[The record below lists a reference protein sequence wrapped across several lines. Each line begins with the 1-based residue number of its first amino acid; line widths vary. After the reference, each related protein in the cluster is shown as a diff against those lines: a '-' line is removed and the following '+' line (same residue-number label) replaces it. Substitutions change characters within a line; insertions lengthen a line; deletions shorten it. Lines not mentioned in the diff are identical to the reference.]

1 MKHVSKRLV
10 SMLLVL
16 CMVLSVLPL
25 SVFAAPGQTLKVA
38 FRYRI
43 VPAGG
48 GSWSGEAGRSEEYA
62 VQVDTDG
69 AFELAL
75 PAGFEEVFPNAEFRG
90 RLSTKLFDGWTGVG
104 STVAYDAGTKTARVT
119 GCTDVLDETK
129 TYLID
134 VVYNEQFYKVS
145 FGDDIRENL
154 TWNDIVKIPAVPA
167 SGDVNRWGLGWTANG
182 RQYLPGGEARV
193 SELFAGMPR
202 GTTELELEPAYL
214 DLTDRHIVLW
224 TDGLS
229 GEVYRVD
236 TVADGETVPTP
247 PDVGRLGYTFDGWDG
262 DLSAPVTEN
271 LVLRAQW
278 VADEIPVTYIE
289 EHSTAAGP
297 DRALVGGTLSFSA
310 DADEGYA
317 PTLAG
322 YSVML
327 GDEVLSVGYAA
338 LLSVSGQKAVYQMT
352 VPAGDALQIRI
363 LTDETPMSCEL
374 SFYADDDLVE
384 QKCVEKG
391 GFVLAPVIP
400 DKAGY
405 NALYWTD
412 GTENVEVGEKIENVT
427 ADARWYAVYEEA
439 TYTVSFYDADYELID
454 SSEVTFGLYFPVPE
468 YTGRV
473 PEGKT
478 FLCWQGDDGQ
488 MLLPEFNGLMSYTHD
503 LTFNPVF
510 SDNTEYSLVKF
521 VSDGA
526 LYDAELYERV
536 SGQTLR
542 LPAEP
547 TKPGYTFL
555 GWFGESDAPVTGDTP
570 VPLGGATY
578 HAQWEQNTYTV
589 TLVNAEHVTLGVLP
603 EDGKAQAGD
612 TVVIGAYAQAGYE
625 SFFLYART
633 ASGKPV
639 ALSQFGGEPYD
650 VPDANGYCFVMPAED
665 VTVTVVE
672 KSNLNTVQFLVDG
685 QVYAFEYVKS
695 GEAPTAPATPVKE
708 GYTFVGWRAASSG
721 RLYAPDEEFDAITV
735 NETYH
740 AEFEIN
746 TYNLTYYRGADA
758 DASEF
763 KCILM
768 LPDGSFVEFFNN
780 DTTDMPTYVLPDV
793 TFGDTVVLAEPMLP
807 GYVFKGWVD
816 GSGYLHPAGAQYT
829 MPAHDVLLTAV
840 WEVDQALS
848 CLVRFVSDG
857 QLYSA
862 YLAFDGQTA
871 EIPAIDPTASGKV
884 FLGWQYGDNLYSNN
898 GVKDFTVE
906 ANEAREMTLE
916 AVWASDSYSVTY
928 RSEGMDD
935 ETVSD
940 LRYGE
945 LHVLHDAPE
954 RAGYLFGG
962 WEELETGAVYNAR
975 QAVSITCDMLLRA
988 IWTEVPAG
996 KAAVKF
1002 VNNGDLYDIILVDK
1016 GSNGVAPE
1024 TAPTRPGYTFVE
1036 WRCDALNSFVR
1047 AGEPFGVAA
1056 DADDLIVYTAVYTRN
1071 SYKLH
1076 FNLDGGRPDY
1086 ADIIDVGYGETVALA
1101 DVAEKDGYVFIGWR
1115 EDATGIIYGAMASYV
1130 VKGDA
1135 DFTAVWEAASCVVRF
1150 LDAETGILYGY
1161 EPVSEG
1167 QQVAAPG
1174 APTVSGKTFLYWV
1187 NQDKEADK
1195 VMAGALT
1202 PNIFK
1207 DTVYLAAYEVST
1219 HNIAVAAENCAVT
1232 GVPTERVAVGTEIR
1246 FAVEANEGYRL
1257 GTVGLV
1263 YTDGLSTVVRELKPN
1278 ADGLYTFRMPDAD
1291 VTIVA
1296 KAEKS
1301 RFSIFAAPA
1310 EHSRI
1315 DAPNYANAG
1324 ESVPVVVSV
1333 DPGYV
1338 LHAVLGLTGNDR
1350 MIPLTL
1356 VMQEDGSCGYLFTM
1370 PAADVTLQTVTVKAA
1385 HTVTFLDADN
1395 TLLAIVPVGHDEL
1408 LDAALVPQVEKT
1420 GYEFSGWEYLPV
1432 NGKTFDPAND
1442 AVAESLIVRATYE
1455 GLPFTVEA
1463 GHVDNIKYLKA
1474 SSGANSNDLLEGDK
1488 LTAKAGA
1495 DVLVRFAAERDWAI
1509 TGIAI
1514 VGLDGSKTI
1523 VEPILR
1529 TKESKEGIN
1538 YYEFGFTMPTEHVK
1552 IDLYTVAKLYRV
1564 DVVENLPEAG
1574 DYTINGHHS
1583 NNLYVPQGNDVVI
1596 DIAPVP
1602 GYYVAEVTACFND
1615 GISLKSV
1622 PDGTLSEDGTRYTF
1636 PMVGYDV
1643 TVTITYAPHDYNIDI
1658 ETSNALTYRP
1668 DQAAD
1673 PDQIIESL
1681 DPSYTTKGWI
1691 EFVGERNVWKDATN
1705 ELNQQ
1710 YKYLANGAAVVGER
1724 VAFRVVEWTGYHL
1737 AELTVTCDD
1746 GEVTVPVTLK
1756 DGIYYFDM
1764 PADHVVITAI
1774 FAENSYTVYKDAA
1787 SEAHGMVELNGLR
1800 ENRIPADYKQEVTV
1814 TVTPDDGYQVT
1825 RIYYVLANGDVLD
1838 FDAAAYE
1845 NADVMTDAH
1854 DTAHAITFHMPAS
1867 DVTVYAEYAPIL
1879 YTISDDCAEA
1889 SVEYTT
1895 PHTVGE
1901 KVVFTTKAN
1910 YGYIITEVYVLDENR
1925 ERVNLHTDTVNA
1937 LYGGKYYFDMPASPV
1952 TIYVETMKDEFNV
1965 VYLANGKLV
1974 DYEDVDYLATA
1985 NVAARVSMVSD
1996 APVGYHFV
2004 GWTSADVQT
2013 PVTAAAPS
2021 VSNADFVIVKE
2032 RTYIVAAYAKDEIDV
2047 HFLATVNGTVTE
2059 KFTGA
2064 DNAAEY
2070 RLDTT
2075 VFGDVVQFTAVPDTG
2090 YEIDAVRVFT
2100 ATGDGH
2106 DLDVKYT
2113 VSDTAYTFLIPAT
2126 YKPDVHTVQAAD
2138 VIVAVTFR
2146 KACYTLTKAADCE
2159 TDGMISV
2166 NGSVATETSFEYR
2179 FMDPVTITATPKDGY
2194 YVASIAAQS
2203 ADGSEKFE
2211 ITGTKPAVDTIHG
2224 EALTLSFLMP
2234 ACDLTYTVDY
2244 EKCDFSITTVFDAE
2258 RGTVTTDPA
2267 NIAQLDD
2274 IVTVT
2279 VEPKIG
2285 YVCTSVTVT
2294 YEDGEK
2300 SLILTEVGENRYTF
2314 TMPANAVVVTVVFS
2328 YDTYTLTKAA
2338 DCETDGMISVNG
2350 SVATETSFEYRFM
2363 DPVTITA
2370 TPKDGYYVASI
2381 AAQSADGSEKFEI
2394 TGTKPAVDTIHG
2406 EALTLSF
2413 LMPACDL
2420 TYTVDYEKCDFS
2432 VTTVFDAER
2441 GTVTTAPANIA
2452 QLNDI
2457 VTVTVE
2463 PKPGYRLASLTATY
2477 AGGEKSLV
2485 LTEIAEN
2492 RYTFTMPAAA
2502 VTVTALFEEVNYTV
2516 TLTVDGEATTA
2527 LNGFDTVNIG
2537 VDYLDTVTVSVT
2549 PAAGW
2554 ELTAITV
2561 DGGKITVNEEIKQ
2574 SGGDYTFTMPEHDVA
2589 VEVKITKTGYGL
2601 KAYAINSF
2609 ESGHGKVTLSPERV
2623 AYVGDLVTITADPD
2637 DGYRVGRVIV
2647 LDVNGKTVPVNY
2659 VKNDYDYIET
2669 WSFTMPASNVA
2680 ITVKFEV
2687 QGSSYYDDVRTDA
2700 WYYNA
2705 VTFVTD
2711 RGYFNGVSE
2720 MLFAPYIDMNRAM
2733 FVTVLGRMANVDTSK
2748 YMGLAFSDLEAGMY
2762 YVPYVKWANENGIVL
2777 GRSDTIFDP
2786 EASITREEMAAIMY
2800 RYCAYIGMDMTPKN
2814 TMFMDRYTDRNEIS
2828 DWAVT
2833 YVEWAVGCGLMRG
2846 MTDHTIDP
2854 LEHASRAQ
2862 VAQVIMNFCDKVL
2875 YR

>member
-62 VQVDTDG
+62 VQVDADG

-90 RLSTKLFDGWTGVG
+90 RLLTKLFDGWTGVG
-104 STVAYDAGTKTARVT
+104 PTVAYDAGTKTARVT
-119 GCTDVLDETK
+119 GCTDVLDEAK

-182 RQYLPGGEARV
+182 RQYLAGGEARV

-236 TVADGETVPTP
+236 TVADGELVPTP
-247 PDVGRLGYTFDGWDG
+247 PYIEKYGYTFATWDG
-262 DLSAPVTEN
+262 INDLNDRITEN
-271 LVLRAQW
+271 RVIRARWNAKTIGVQ
-278 VADEIPVTYIE
+278 
-289 EHSTAAGP
+289 
-297 DRALVGGTLSFSA
+297 FSA
-310 DADEGYA
+310 FYCTIDGEKTTTVGATYRFTVTAEEGRVPVRAVYIA
-317 PTLAG
+317 TGENGQLIP
-322 YSVML
+322 
-327 GDEVLSVGYAA
+327 GYAA
-338 LLSVSGQKAVYQMT
+338 LTGVNGRKAHYELT
-352 VPAGDALQIRI
+352 VPAASLLRI
-363 LTDETPMSCEL
+363 IPSCETVVQNYEL

-384 QKCVEKG
+384 QKSVEKG

-412 GTENVEVGEKIENVT
+412 GTENVKVGEKIENVT

-454 SSEVTFGLYFPVPE
+454 SSEVTFGQYFPVPE

-510 SDNTEYSLVKF
+510 SDNTEYCLVKF
-521 VSDGA
+521 MVGGE
-526 LYDAELYERV
+526 LHDAKLYERV
-536 SGQTLR
+536 TGQTLT

-555 GWFGESDAPVTGDTP
+555 GWFGESDAPVTDDTP
-570 VPLGGATY
+570 VPLDGATY
-578 HAQWEQNTYTV
+578 HAEFTV
-589 TLVNAEHVTLGVLP
+589 
-603 EDGKAQAGD
+603 
-612 TVVIGAYAQAGYE
+612 
-625 SFFLYART
+625 
-633 ASGKPV
+633 
-639 ALSQFGGEPYD
+639 
-650 VPDANGYCFVMPAED
+650 
-665 VTVTVVE
+665 
-672 KSNLNTVQFLVDG
+672 
-685 QVYAFEYVKS
+685 
-695 GEAPTAPATPVKE
+695 
-708 GYTFVGWRAASSG
+708 
-721 RLYAPDEEFDAITV
+721 
-735 NETYH
+735 
-740 AEFEIN
+740 N
-746 TYNLTYYRGADA
+746 TYNLTYYRGAEA

-780 DTTDMPTYVLPDV
+780 DTTDMPTYVLPNV
-793 TFGDTVVLAEPMLP
+793 TFGDTVALAEPMLP

-840 WEVDQALS
+840 WEKDQALS

-871 EIPAIDPTASGKV
+871 EIPAIDPTAPGKV

-940 LRYGE
+940 LSYGE

-996 KAAVKF
+996 KTAVKF

-1130 VKGDA
+1130 VRGDA

-1301 RFSIFAAPA
+1301 RFSIFADPA

-1356 VMQEDGSCGYLFTM
+1356 VLQEDGSCGYLFTM

-1395 TLLAIVPVGHDEL
+1395 TLLAIVPVDHDEL

-1442 AVAESLIVRATYE
+1442 AVAKSLIVRATYE

-1474 SSGANSNDLLEGDK
+1474 SSGANSSDLLEGDK

-1529 TKESKEGIN
+1529 TKESKDGVN

-1636 PMVGYDV
+1636 PMVGFDV

-1737 AELTVTCDD
+1737 AEITVTCDD

-1774 FAENSYTVYKDAA
+1774 FAENTYTVFKDAA

-1937 LYGGKYYFDMPASPV
+1937 LYGGRYYFDMPASPV

-1985 NVAARVSMVSD
+1985 NVAARVPMVSD

-2047 HFLATVNGTVTE
+2047 HFLATANGTVTE

-2064 DNAAEY
+2064 DNTAEY

-2179 FMDPVTITATPKDGY
+2179 FLDPVTITATPKDGY
-2194 YVASIAAQS
+2194 YVASIVAQS

-2211 ITGTKPAVDTIHG
+2211 ITGTKPAVDTI
-2224 EALTLSFLMP
+2224 
-2234 ACDLTYTVDY
+2234 
-2244 EKCDFSITTVFDAE
+2244 
-2258 RGTVTTDPA
+2258 RGD
-2267 NIAQLDD
+2267 
-2274 IVTVT
+2274 
-2279 VEPKIG
+2279 
-2285 YVCTSVTVT
+2285 
-2294 YEDGEK
+2294 
-2300 SLILTEVGENRYTF
+2300 
-2314 TMPANAVVVTVVFS
+2314 
-2328 YDTYTLTKAA
+2328 
-2338 DCETDGMISVNG
+2338 
-2350 SVATETSFEYRFM
+2350 
-2363 DPVTITA
+2363 
-2370 TPKDGYYVASI
+2370 
-2381 AAQSADGSEKFEI
+2381 
-2394 TGTKPAVDTIHG
+2394 
-2406 EALTLSF
+2406 ALTLSF

-2432 VTTVFDAER
+2432 VTTVFDAEQ

-2452 QLNDI
+2452 QLDDI

-2477 AGGEKSLV
+2477 ADGEKSLV
-2485 LTEIAEN
+2485 LTEIAKN

-2502 VTVTALFEEVNYTV
+2502 VTVTVLFEEVNYTV

-2561 DGGKITVNEEIKQ
+2561 DGGKITVNEEIKR

-2589 VEVKITKTGYGL
+2589 VEVKLTKTGYGL

>member
-48 GSWSGEAGRSEEYA
+48 GSWSGEAGHSEEYA
-62 VQVDTDG
+62 VQVDADG

-90 RLSTKLFDGWTGVG
+90 RVTPKLFDGWTGVG
-104 STVAYDAGTKTARVT
+104 PTVAYDADTKTIRVT
-119 GCTDVLDETK
+119 DCTDVLDETK

-182 RQYLPGGEARV
+182 RQYLAGGEIRV

-236 TVADGETVPTP
+236 TVADGETVPIP

-278 VADEIPVTYIE
+278 AANEIPVTYIE
-289 EHSTAAGP
+289 EHCTATGP
-297 DRALVGGTLSFSA
+297 DHALVGGTLSFSA

-363 LTDETPMSCEL
+363 LADETPMSYEL

-384 QKCVEKG
+384 QKRVEKG

-412 GTENVEVGEKIENVT
+412 GTENVKVGEKIENVT
-427 ADARWYAVYEEA
+427 ADARWYAVHEEA

-454 SSEVTFGLYFPVPE
+454 SSEVTFGQYFPVPE

-503 LTFNPVF
+503 LTFNPIF
-510 SDNTEYSLVKF
+510 SDNTEYCLVKF
-521 VSDGA
+521 MVGGE
-526 LYDAELYERV
+526 LHDAKLYERV
-536 SGQTLR
+536 TGQTLT

-555 GWFGESDAPVTGDTP
+555 GWFGESDAPVTDDTP
-570 VPLGGATY
+570 VPLDGATY
-578 HAQWEQNTYTV
+578 HAEFTV
-589 TLVNAEHVTLGVLP
+589 
-603 EDGKAQAGD
+603 
-612 TVVIGAYAQAGYE
+612 
-625 SFFLYART
+625 
-633 ASGKPV
+633 
-639 ALSQFGGEPYD
+639 
-650 VPDANGYCFVMPAED
+650 
-665 VTVTVVE
+665 
-672 KSNLNTVQFLVDG
+672 
-685 QVYAFEYVKS
+685 
-695 GEAPTAPATPVKE
+695 
-708 GYTFVGWRAASSG
+708 
-721 RLYAPDEEFDAITV
+721 
-735 NETYH
+735 
-740 AEFEIN
+740 N
-746 TYNLTYYRGADA
+746 TYNLTYYRGAEA

-848 CLVRFVSDG
+848 CMVRFVSDG

-884 FLGWQYGDNLYSNN
+884 FLGWQHGDKLYSNN

-940 LRYGE
+940 LSYGE

-1101 DVAEKDGYVFIGWR
+1101 DAAEKDGYVFIGWR

-1130 VKGDA
+1130 VRGDA

-1187 NQDKEADK
+1187 NQDKETDK

-1246 FAVEANEGYRL
+1246 FAVEANEGCRL

-1291 VTIVA
+1291 VTIAA

-1301 RFSIFAAPA
+1301 RFSIFADPA

-1356 VMQEDGSCGYLFTM
+1356 VLQEDGSCGYLFTM

-1529 TKESKEGIN
+1529 TKESKDGIN

-1564 DVVENLPEAG
+1564 DVVESLPEAG

-1681 DPSYTTKGWI
+1681 DPNYTTKGWI

-1774 FAENSYTVYKDAA
+1774 FAENTYTVYKDAA
-1787 SEAHGMVELNGLR
+1787 SEAHGTVELNGLR

-1937 LYGGKYYFDMPASPV
+1937 LYGGRYYFDMPASPV

-1985 NVAARVSMVSD
+1985 NVAARVPMVSD

-2075 VFGDVVQFTAVPDTG
+2075 VFGDVVQFTAVSDTG

-2211 ITGTKPAVDTIHG
+2211 ITGTKPAVDTIRG
-2224 EALTLSFLMP
+2224 DALTLSF
-2234 ACDLTYTVDY
+2234 
-2244 EKCDFSITTVFDAE
+2244 
-2258 RGTVTTDPA
+2258 
-2267 NIAQLDD
+2267 Q
-2274 IVTVT
+2274 
-2279 VEPKIG
+2279 
-2285 YVCTSVTVT
+2285 
-2294 YEDGEK
+2294 
-2300 SLILTEVGENRYTF
+2300 
-2314 TMPANAVVVTVVFS
+2314 
-2328 YDTYTLTKAA
+2328 
-2338 DCETDGMISVNG
+2338 
-2350 SVATETSFEYRFM
+2350 
-2363 DPVTITA
+2363 
-2370 TPKDGYYVASI
+2370 
-2381 AAQSADGSEKFEI
+2381 
-2394 TGTKPAVDTIHG
+2394 
-2406 EALTLSF
+2406 
-2413 LMPACDL
+2413 MPACDL

-2452 QLNDI
+2452 QLDDI
-2457 VTVTVE
+2457 VTVTIE

-2477 AGGEKSLV
+2477 EDGEKSLV

-2589 VEVKITKTGYGL
+2589 VEVKLTKTGYGL

-2814 TMFMDRYTDRNEIS
+2814 TMFMERYTDRNEIS

>member
-62 VQVDTDG
+62 VQVDADG

-90 RLSTKLFDGWTGVG
+90 RLLTKLFDGWTGVG
-104 STVAYDAGTKTARVT
+104 PTVAYDADTKTARVT

-182 RQYLPGGEARV
+182 RQYLAGGEARV

-202 GTTELELEPAYL
+202 GTTELELEAAYL

-229 GEVYRVD
+229 GEIYRVD

-247 PDVGRLGYTFDGWDG
+247 PDIEKYGYTFATWDG
-262 DLSAPVTEN
+262 INDLNDRITEN
-271 LVLRAQW
+271 RVIRARWNAKTIGVQ
-278 VADEIPVTYIE
+278 
-289 EHSTAAGP
+289 
-297 DRALVGGTLSFSA
+297 FSA
-310 DADEGYA
+310 FYCTIDGEKTTTVGATYRFTVTAEEGRVPVRAVYIA
-317 PTLAG
+317 TGENGQLIP
-322 YSVML
+322 
-327 GDEVLSVGYAA
+327 GYAA
-338 LLSVSGQKAVYQMT
+338 LTGVNGRKAHYELT
-352 VPAGDALQIRI
+352 VPAASLLRI
-363 LTDETPMSCEL
+363 IPSCETVVQNYEL

-384 QKCVEKG
+384 QKRVEKG

-427 ADARWYAVYEEA
+427 ADARWYAIYEEA
-439 TYTVSFYDADYELID
+439 TYTVSFYDADYALID
-454 SSEVTFGLYFPVPE
+454 SSEVTFGQYFPVPE

-510 SDNTEYSLVKF
+510 SDNTEYCLVKF
-521 VSDGA
+521 MVGGE
-526 LYDAELYERV
+526 LHDAKLYERV
-536 SGQTLR
+536 TGQTLT

-547 TKPGYTFL
+547 TKPGYTFV
-555 GWFGESDAPVTGDTP
+555 GWFGESDVPVTDDTP
-570 VPLGGATY
+570 VPLDGATY
-578 HAQWEQNTYTV
+578 HAEFTV
-589 TLVNAEHVTLGVLP
+589 
-603 EDGKAQAGD
+603 
-612 TVVIGAYAQAGYE
+612 
-625 SFFLYART
+625 
-633 ASGKPV
+633 
-639 ALSQFGGEPYD
+639 
-650 VPDANGYCFVMPAED
+650 
-665 VTVTVVE
+665 
-672 KSNLNTVQFLVDG
+672 
-685 QVYAFEYVKS
+685 
-695 GEAPTAPATPVKE
+695 
-708 GYTFVGWRAASSG
+708 
-721 RLYAPDEEFDAITV
+721 
-735 NETYH
+735 
-740 AEFEIN
+740 N
-746 TYNLTYYRGADA
+746 TYNLTYYRGAEA

-848 CLVRFVSDG
+848 CMVRFVNDG

-871 EIPAIDPTASGKV
+871 AIPAIDPTASGKV

-940 LRYGE
+940 LSYGE

-975 QAVSITCDMLLRA
+975 QAISITCDMLLRA

-996 KAAVKF
+996 KTAVKF

-1016 GSNGVAPE
+1016 GSNGIAPE

-1071 SYKLH
+1071 GYKLH

-1115 EDATGIIYGAMASYV
+1115 EDATGIVYGAMASYV
-1130 VKGDA
+1130 VRGDA
-1135 DFTAVWEAASCVVRF
+1135 DFTAVWEAGTCVVRF
-1150 LDAETGILYGY
+1150 LDPSSGILYGY

-1232 GVPTERVAVGTEIR
+1232 GVPSERVAVGTEIR

-1338 LHAVLGLTGNDR
+1338 LHAVLGLTGNDQ

-1356 VMQEDGSCGYLFTM
+1356 VLQEDGSCGYLFTM

-1395 TLLAIVPVGHDEL
+1395 TLLAIVPVDHDEL

-1432 NGKTFDPAND
+1432 NGKTFDPASD

-1523 VEPILR
+1523 IEPILR
-1529 TKESKEGIN
+1529 TKETTDGIN
-1538 YYEFGFTMPTEHVK
+1538 YYEFGFTMPTEPVK
-1552 IDLYTVAKLYRV
+1552 IDIYTVAKLYRV

-1596 DIAPVP
+1596 DIMPVP
-1602 GYYVAEVTACFND
+1602 GYYVAEVTARFND
-1615 GISLKSV
+1615 GISIQSI
-1622 PDGTLSEDGTRYTF
+1622 PDAALSEDGTRYTF

-1673 PDQIIESL
+1673 PDLIIESL

-1737 AELTVTCDD
+1737 TELTVTCDD

-1764 PADHVVITAI
+1764 PANHVVITAI
-1774 FAENSYTVYKDAA
+1774 FAENTYTVFKDAA
-1787 SEAHGMVELNGLR
+1787 SEMHGMVELNGLH
-1800 ENRIPADYKQEVTV
+1800 ENRISADYKQEVTV

-1825 RIYYVLANGDVLD
+1825 KIYYVLANGEVLD

-1937 LYGGKYYFDMPASPV
+1937 LYGGRYYFDMPASPV

-1985 NVAARVSMVSD
+1985 NVAARVPMVSD

-2021 VSNADFVIVKE
+2021 VSNADFVIVKD

-2047 HFLATVNGTVTE
+2047 HFLATANGTVTE

-2064 DNAAEY
+2064 DNTAEY

-2146 KACYTLTKAADCE
+2146 KACYTLTRAADCE
-2159 TDGMISV
+2159 ADGMISV

-2194 YVASIAAQS
+2194 YVASIVAQS

-2211 ITGTKPAVDTIHG
+2211 VTGAKPAVDTIRG
-2224 EALTLSFLMP
+2224 DALTLSFLMP

-2244 EKCDFSITTVFDAE
+2244 EKCDFSITTVYDAKQ
-2258 RGTVTTDPA
+2258 GTVTTSPA
-2267 NIAQLDD
+2267 NIAQLD
-2274 IVTVT
+2274 
-2279 VEPKIG
+2279 
-2285 YVCTSVTVT
+2285 
-2294 YEDGEK
+2294 
-2300 SLILTEVGENRYTF
+2300 
-2314 TMPANAVVVTVVFS
+2314 
-2328 YDTYTLTKAA
+2328 
-2338 DCETDGMISVNG
+2338 
-2350 SVATETSFEYRFM
+2350 
-2363 DPVTITA
+2363 
-2370 TPKDGYYVASI
+2370 
-2381 AAQSADGSEKFEI
+2381 
-2394 TGTKPAVDTIHG
+2394 
-2406 EALTLSF
+2406 
-2413 LMPACDL
+2413 
-2420 TYTVDYEKCDFS
+2420 
-2432 VTTVFDAER
+2432 
-2441 GTVTTAPANIA
+2441 
-2452 QLNDI
+2452 DI

-2549 PAAGW
+2549 PAVGW

-2589 VEVKITKTGYGL
+2589 VEVKLTKTGYGL

-2609 ESGHGKVTLSPERV
+2609 EDGHGKVTLSPERV

-2814 TMFMDRYTDRNEIS
+2814 TMFMERYTDRNEIS

>member
-43 VPAGG
+43 VPADG

-62 VQVDTDG
+62 VQVDADG

-90 RLSTKLFDGWTGVG
+90 RLLPKLFDGWTGVG
-104 STVAYDAGTKTARVT
+104 PTVAYDADTKTARVT

-154 TWNDIVKIPAVPA
+154 TWNDIVTIPAVPA
-167 SGDVNRWGLGWTANG
+167 SDDVNRWALGWTANG
-182 RQYLPGGEARV
+182 RQYLPEGEIRV

-202 GTTELELEPAYL
+202 GTTELELQPVYL
-214 DLTDRHIVLW
+214 DLTEQHILIW
-224 TDGLS
+224 TDSLS

-236 TVADGETVPTP
+236 TVADGELVPTP
-247 PDVGRLGYTFDGWDG
+247 PSIEKYGYTFASWDG
-262 DLSAPVTEN
+262 INDLNDRITEN
-271 LVLRAQW
+271 RVIRARWNAKTIGVQ
-278 VADEIPVTYIE
+278 
-289 EHSTAAGP
+289 
-297 DRALVGGTLSFSA
+297 FSA
-310 DADEGYA
+310 FYCTIDGEKTTTVGATYRFTVTAEEGRVPVRAVYIA
-317 PTLAG
+317 TGENGQLIP
-322 YSVML
+322 
-327 GDEVLSVGYAA
+327 GYAA
-338 LLSVSGQKAVYQMT
+338 LTGVNGRKAHYELT
-352 VPAGDALQIRI
+352 VPAASLLRI
-363 LTDETPMSCEL
+363 IPSCETVVQNYEL

-384 QKCVEKG
+384 QKRVEKG

-454 SSEVTFGLYFPVPE
+454 SSEVTFGQYFPVPE

-510 SDNTEYSLVKF
+510 SDNTEYCLVKF
-521 VSDGA
+521 MVGA
-526 LYDAELYERV
+526 ELHDAKLYERV
-536 SGQTLR
+536 TGQTLT

-547 TKPGYTFL
+547 TKPGYTFV
-555 GWFGESDAPVTGDTP
+555 GWFGEGDEPVTGDTP
-570 VPLGGATY
+570 VPLDGATY
-578 HAQWEQNTYTV
+578 HAEFTV
-589 TLVNAEHVTLGVLP
+589 
-603 EDGKAQAGD
+603 
-612 TVVIGAYAQAGYE
+612 
-625 SFFLYART
+625 
-633 ASGKPV
+633 
-639 ALSQFGGEPYD
+639 
-650 VPDANGYCFVMPAED
+650 
-665 VTVTVVE
+665 
-672 KSNLNTVQFLVDG
+672 
-685 QVYAFEYVKS
+685 
-695 GEAPTAPATPVKE
+695 
-708 GYTFVGWRAASSG
+708 
-721 RLYAPDEEFDAITV
+721 
-735 NETYH
+735 
-740 AEFEIN
+740 N
-746 TYNLTYYRGADA
+746 TYNLTYYRGAEA

-840 WEVDQALS
+840 WEKDQALS

-884 FLGWQYGDNLYSNN
+884 FLGWQHGDKLYSNN

-906 ANEAREMTLE
+906 ANEAREMTLK

-1024 TAPTRPGYTFVE
+1024 TEPARPGYTFVE

-1101 DVAEKDGYVFIGWR
+1101 DAAEKDGYVFIGWR

-1130 VKGDA
+1130 VRGDA

-1257 GTVGLV
+1257 GAVGLV

-1301 RFSIFAAPA
+1301 RFSIFADPA

-1338 LHAVLGLTGNDR
+1338 LHAVLGLTGNDQ
-1350 MIPLTL
+1350 MIALTL
-1356 VMQEDGSCGYLFTM
+1356 VLQEDGSCGYLFTM

-1395 TLLAIVPVGHDEL
+1395 TLLAIVPVDHDEL

-1529 TKESKEGIN
+1529 TKESKDGIN

-1774 FAENSYTVYKDAA
+1774 FAENTYTVFKDAA
-1787 SEAHGMVELNGLR
+1787 SEAHGTVELNGLR

-1937 LYGGKYYFDMPASPV
+1937 LYGGRYYFDMPASPV

-1985 NVAARVSMVSD
+1985 NVAARVPMVSD

-2021 VSNADFVIVKE
+2021 VSNADFVIVKD

-2047 HFLATVNGTVTE
+2047 HFLATANGTVTE

-2113 VSDTAYTFLIPAT
+2113 VSDTTYTFLIPAT

-2179 FMDPVTITATPKDGY
+2179 FLDPVTITATPKDGY

-2211 ITGTKPAVDTIHG
+2211 ITGTKPAVDTI
-2224 EALTLSFLMP
+2224 
-2234 ACDLTYTVDY
+2234 
-2244 EKCDFSITTVFDAE
+2244 
-2258 RGTVTTDPA
+2258 RGD
-2267 NIAQLDD
+2267 
-2274 IVTVT
+2274 
-2279 VEPKIG
+2279 
-2285 YVCTSVTVT
+2285 
-2294 YEDGEK
+2294 
-2300 SLILTEVGENRYTF
+2300 
-2314 TMPANAVVVTVVFS
+2314 
-2328 YDTYTLTKAA
+2328 
-2338 DCETDGMISVNG
+2338 
-2350 SVATETSFEYRFM
+2350 
-2363 DPVTITA
+2363 
-2370 TPKDGYYVASI
+2370 
-2381 AAQSADGSEKFEI
+2381 
-2394 TGTKPAVDTIHG
+2394 
-2406 EALTLSF
+2406 ALTLSF

-2432 VTTVFDAER
+2432 VTTVFDAEH
-2441 GTVTTAPANIA
+2441 GTVTTDPANIA
-2452 QLNDI
+2452 QLDDI

-2477 AGGEKSLV
+2477 ADGEKSLV
-2485 LTEIAEN
+2485 LTEIVEN

-2502 VTVTALFEEVNYTV
+2502 VIVTALFEEVNYTV

-2561 DGGKITVNEEIKQ
+2561 DGGKITVNEEIKR

-2589 VEVKITKTGYGL
+2589 VEVKLTKTGYGL

-2814 TMFMDRYTDRNEIS
+2814 TVFMERYTDRNEIS

>member
-62 VQVDTDG
+62 VQVDADG

-90 RLSTKLFDGWTGVG
+90 RLSNKLFDGWTGVG
-104 STVAYDAGTKTARVT
+104 PTVAYDADTKTARVT

-278 VADEIPVTYIE
+278 AANEIPVTYIE
-289 EHSTAAGP
+289 EQCTATGP
-297 DRALVGGTLSFSA
+297 DHALVGGTLSFSA

-384 QKCVEKG
+384 QKRVEKG

-454 SSEVTFGLYFPVPE
+454 SSEVTFGQYFPVPE

-510 SDNTEYSLVKF
+510 SDNTEYCLVKF
-521 VSDGA
+521 MVGGE
-526 LYDAELYERV
+526 LHDATLYERV
-536 SGQTLR
+536 SGQTLT

-547 TKPGYTFL
+547 TKPGYTFV
-555 GWFGESDAPVTGDTP
+555 GWFGESDAPVTDDTP
-570 VPLGGATY
+570 VPLDGATY
-578 HAQWEQNTYTV
+578 HAEFTV
-589 TLVNAEHVTLGVLP
+589 
-603 EDGKAQAGD
+603 
-612 TVVIGAYAQAGYE
+612 
-625 SFFLYART
+625 
-633 ASGKPV
+633 
-639 ALSQFGGEPYD
+639 
-650 VPDANGYCFVMPAED
+650 
-665 VTVTVVE
+665 
-672 KSNLNTVQFLVDG
+672 
-685 QVYAFEYVKS
+685 
-695 GEAPTAPATPVKE
+695 
-708 GYTFVGWRAASSG
+708 
-721 RLYAPDEEFDAITV
+721 
-735 NETYH
+735 
-740 AEFEIN
+740 N
-746 TYNLTYYRGADA
+746 TYNLTYYRGAEA
-758 DASEF
+758 DASEL

-780 DTTDMPTYVLPDV
+780 DTTDMPTYVLPGIS
-793 TFGDTVVLAEPMLP
+793 FGDTVVLAEPMLP

-848 CLVRFVSDG
+848 CMVRFVSDG

-871 EIPAIDPTASGKV
+871 AIPAIDPTASGKV
-884 FLGWQYGDNLYSNN
+884 FLGWQYGDKLYSNN

-1024 TAPTRPGYTFVE
+1024 TEPTRPGYTFVE

-1130 VKGDA
+1130 VRGDA

-1167 QQVAAPG
+1167 QQVAAPS

-1219 HNIAVAAENCAVT
+1219 HNIAVAAENCAVM

-1301 RFSIFAAPA
+1301 RFSIFADPA

-1385 HTVTFLDADN
+1385 HAVTFLDADN
-1395 TLLAIVPVGHDEL
+1395 TLLAIVPVDHDEL

-1442 AVAESLIVRATYE
+1442 TVAESLIVRATYE

-1474 SSGANSNDLLEGDK
+1474 SSGSNSNDLLEGDK

-1529 TKESKEGIN
+1529 TKESKDGIN

-1574 DYTINGHHS
+1574 DYTVNGHHS

-1622 PDGTLSEDGTRYTF
+1622 PDGILSEDGTRYTF

-1643 TVTITYAPHDYNIDI
+1643 TVTITYAPYDYNIDI

-1787 SEAHGMVELNGLR
+1787 SEAHGTVELNGLR

-1814 TVTPDDGYQVT
+1814 TVTPHDGYQVT

-1937 LYGGKYYFDMPASPV
+1937 LYGGRYYFDMPASPI
-1952 TIYVETMKDEFNV
+1952 TIYVETVKDEFNV

-1985 NVAARVSMVSD
+1985 NVAARVPMVSD
-1996 APVGYHFV
+1996 APVGCHFV

-2047 HFLATVNGTVTE
+2047 HFLATANGTVTE

-2113 VSDTAYTFLIPAT
+2113 VSGTAYTFLIPAT

-2146 KACYTLTKAADCE
+2146 KTCYTLTKAADCE

-2179 FMDPVTITATPKDGY
+2179 FLDPVTITATPKDGY

-2203 ADGSEKFE
+2203 ANGSEKFE
-2211 ITGTKPAVDTIHG
+2211 ITGAKPAVDTI
-2224 EALTLSFLMP
+2224 
-2234 ACDLTYTVDY
+2234 
-2244 EKCDFSITTVFDAE
+2244 
-2258 RGTVTTDPA
+2258 RGD
-2267 NIAQLDD
+2267 
-2274 IVTVT
+2274 
-2279 VEPKIG
+2279 
-2285 YVCTSVTVT
+2285 
-2294 YEDGEK
+2294 
-2300 SLILTEVGENRYTF
+2300 
-2314 TMPANAVVVTVVFS
+2314 
-2328 YDTYTLTKAA
+2328 
-2338 DCETDGMISVNG
+2338 
-2350 SVATETSFEYRFM
+2350 
-2363 DPVTITA
+2363 
-2370 TPKDGYYVASI
+2370 
-2381 AAQSADGSEKFEI
+2381 
-2394 TGTKPAVDTIHG
+2394 
-2406 EALTLSF
+2406 ALTLSF

-2452 QLNDI
+2452 QLDDI

-2477 AGGEKSLV
+2477 ADGEKSLV
-2485 LTEIAEN
+2485 LTEIAKN

-2549 PAAGW
+2549 PAVGW

-2561 DGGKITVNEEIKQ
+2561 DGGKITVNEEIKR

-2589 VEVKITKTGYGL
+2589 VEVKLTKTGYGL

>member
-48 GSWSGEAGRSEEYA
+48 GSWSGEADRSEEYA
-62 VQVDTDG
+62 VHVDADG

-90 RLSTKLFDGWTGVG
+90 RLSNKLFDGWTGVG
-104 STVAYDAGTKTARVT
+104 PTVAYDADTKTARVT

-193 SELFAGMPR
+193 SELFAGIPR

-278 VADEIPVTYIE
+278 AAKEIPVTYIE
-289 EHSTAAGP
+289 EHCTAAGP
-297 DRALVGGTLSFSA
+297 DYALVGGTLSFSA

-363 LTDETPMSCEL
+363 LADETPMSYEL

-384 QKCVEKG
+384 QKRVEKG

-412 GTENVEVGEKIENVT
+412 GTENVEAGEKIENVT

-454 SSEVTFGLYFPVPE
+454 SSKVTFGQYFPVPE

-510 SDNTEYSLVKF
+510 SDNTEYCLVKF
-521 VSDGA
+521 MVGGE
-526 LYDAELYERV
+526 LHDAKLYERV
-536 SGQTLR
+536 SGQTLT

-555 GWFGESDAPVTGDTP
+555 GWFGESDAPVADDTP
-570 VPLGGATY
+570 VPLDGATY
-578 HAQWEQNTYTV
+578 HAEFTV
-589 TLVNAEHVTLGVLP
+589 
-603 EDGKAQAGD
+603 
-612 TVVIGAYAQAGYE
+612 
-625 SFFLYART
+625 
-633 ASGKPV
+633 
-639 ALSQFGGEPYD
+639 
-650 VPDANGYCFVMPAED
+650 
-665 VTVTVVE
+665 
-672 KSNLNTVQFLVDG
+672 
-685 QVYAFEYVKS
+685 
-695 GEAPTAPATPVKE
+695 
-708 GYTFVGWRAASSG
+708 
-721 RLYAPDEEFDAITV
+721 
-735 NETYH
+735 
-740 AEFEIN
+740 N
-746 TYNLTYYRGADA
+746 TYNLTYYRGAEA
-758 DASEF
+758 DASEL

-898 GVKDFTVE
+898 GVKDFTVK

-940 LRYGE
+940 LSYGE

-975 QAVSITCDMLLRA
+975 QAVSITRDMLLRA

-996 KAAVKF
+996 KTAVKF

-1115 EDATGIIYGAMASYV
+1115 EDATGIIYGAMANYV

-1246 FAVEANEGYRL
+1246 FAVEANEGYCL

-1301 RFSIFAAPA
+1301 RFSIFADPA

-1338 LHAVLGLTGNDR
+1338 LHAVLGLTGNDQ

-1356 VMQEDGSCGYLFTM
+1356 VLQEDGSCGYLFTM

-1420 GYEFSGWEYLPV
+1420 GYEFSGWEILPV

-1529 TKESKEGIN
+1529 TKESKDGIN

-1746 GEVTVPVTLK
+1746 GEVTVPITLK

-1787 SEAHGMVELNGLR
+1787 SEAHGTVELNGLR

-1937 LYGGKYYFDMPASPV
+1937 LYGGRYYFDMPASPV

-1985 NVAARVSMVSD
+1985 NVAARVPMVSD
-1996 APVGYHFV
+1996 APVGCHFV

-2179 FMDPVTITATPKDGY
+2179 FLDPVTITATPKDGY
-2194 YVASIAAQS
+2194 YVASIVAQS

-2211 ITGTKPAVDTIHG
+2211 ITGTKPAVDTI
-2224 EALTLSFLMP
+2224 
-2234 ACDLTYTVDY
+2234 
-2244 EKCDFSITTVFDAE
+2244 
-2258 RGTVTTDPA
+2258 RGD
-2267 NIAQLDD
+2267 
-2274 IVTVT
+2274 
-2279 VEPKIG
+2279 
-2285 YVCTSVTVT
+2285 
-2294 YEDGEK
+2294 
-2300 SLILTEVGENRYTF
+2300 
-2314 TMPANAVVVTVVFS
+2314 
-2328 YDTYTLTKAA
+2328 
-2338 DCETDGMISVNG
+2338 
-2350 SVATETSFEYRFM
+2350 
-2363 DPVTITA
+2363 
-2370 TPKDGYYVASI
+2370 
-2381 AAQSADGSEKFEI
+2381 
-2394 TGTKPAVDTIHG
+2394 
-2406 EALTLSF
+2406 ALTLSF

-2432 VTTVFDAER
+2432 VTTVFDAEQ

-2452 QLNDI
+2452 QLDDI

-2492 RYTFTMPAAA
+2492 RCTFTMPAAA

-2549 PAAGW
+2549 PAVGW

-2561 DGGKITVNEEIKQ
+2561 DGGKITVNEEIKR

-2589 VEVKITKTGYGL
+2589 VEVKLTKTGYGL

-2814 TMFMDRYTDRNEIS
+2814 TMFMERYTDRNEIS

>member
-48 GSWSGEAGRSEEYA
+48 GSWSGEVGRSEEYA
-62 VQVDTDG
+62 VQVDADG

-90 RLSTKLFDGWTGVG
+90 RVTPKLFDGWTGVG
-104 STVAYDAGTKTARVT
+104 PTVAYDADTKTVRVT
-119 GCTDVLDETK
+119 DCTDVLDETK

-154 TWNDIVKIPAVPA
+154 TWNDIVTIPAVPA

-182 RQYLPGGEARV
+182 RQYLAGGEIRV

-278 VADEIPVTYIE
+278 AANEIPVTYIE
-289 EHSTAAGP
+289 EHCTAAGP
-297 DRALVGGTLSFSA
+297 DHALVGGTLSFSA

-363 LTDETPMSCEL
+363 LADETPMSYEL

-384 QKCVEKG
+384 QKRVEKG

-454 SSEVTFGLYFPVPE
+454 SSEVTFGQYFPVPE

-510 SDNTEYSLVKF
+510 SDNTEYCLVKF
-521 VSDGA
+521 MVGA
-526 LYDAELYERV
+526 ELHDAKLYERV
-536 SGQTLR
+536 TGQTLT

-555 GWFGESDAPVTGDTP
+555 GWFGEGDEPVTGDTP
-570 VPLGGATY
+570 VPLDGATY
-578 HAQWEQNTYTV
+578 HAEFTV
-589 TLVNAEHVTLGVLP
+589 
-603 EDGKAQAGD
+603 
-612 TVVIGAYAQAGYE
+612 
-625 SFFLYART
+625 
-633 ASGKPV
+633 
-639 ALSQFGGEPYD
+639 
-650 VPDANGYCFVMPAED
+650 
-665 VTVTVVE
+665 
-672 KSNLNTVQFLVDG
+672 
-685 QVYAFEYVKS
+685 
-695 GEAPTAPATPVKE
+695 
-708 GYTFVGWRAASSG
+708 
-721 RLYAPDEEFDAITV
+721 
-735 NETYH
+735 
-740 AEFEIN
+740 N
-746 TYNLTYYRGADA
+746 TYNLTYYRGAEA
-758 DASEF
+758 DASEL

-780 DTTDMPTYVLPDV
+780 DTTDMPTYVLPNV

-848 CLVRFVSDG
+848 CMVRFVSDG

-871 EIPAIDPTASGKV
+871 EIPAIDPIASGKV
-884 FLGWQYGDNLYSNN
+884 FLGWQYGDKLYSNN

-906 ANEAREMTLE
+906 ANESREMTLE

-940 LRYGE
+940 LSYGE

-1071 SYKLH
+1071 GYKLH

-1115 EDATGIIYGAMASYV
+1115 EDATGIVYGAMASYV
-1130 VKGDA
+1130 VRGDA

-1187 NQDKEADK
+1187 NQDKESDK

-1338 LHAVLGLTGNDR
+1338 LHAVLGLTGNDQ

-1356 VMQEDGSCGYLFTM
+1356 VLQEDGSCGYLFTM

-1395 TLLAIVPVGHDEL
+1395 TLLAIVPVDHDEL

-1529 TKESKEGIN
+1529 TKESKDGIN

-1774 FAENSYTVYKDAA
+1774 FAENTYTVFKDAA
-1787 SEAHGMVELNGLR
+1787 SEAHGTVELNGLR

-1825 RIYYVLANGDVLD
+1825 KIYYVLANGDVLD

-1854 DTAHAITFHMPAS
+1854 DTVHAITFHMPAS

-1901 KVVFTTKAN
+1901 KVVFTTKAH

-1937 LYGGKYYFDMPASPV
+1937 LYGGRYYFDMPASPV
-1952 TIYVETMKDEFNV
+1952 TIYVETVKDEFNV

-1985 NVAARVSMVSD
+1985 NVAARVPMVSD

-2047 HFLATVNGTVTE
+2047 HFLATANGTVTE

-2064 DNAAEY
+2064 DNTAEY

-2179 FMDPVTITATPKDGY
+2179 FLDPVTITATPKDGY
-2194 YVASIAAQS
+2194 YVASIVAQS

-2211 ITGTKPAVDTIHG
+2211 ITGTKPAVDTIRG
-2224 EALTLSFLMP
+2224 DALTLSFLMP

-2244 EKCDFSITTVFDAE
+2244 EKCDFSITTV
-2258 RGTVTTDPA
+2258 
-2267 NIAQLDD
+2267 
-2274 IVTVT
+2274 
-2279 VEPKIG
+2279 
-2285 YVCTSVTVT
+2285 Y
-2294 YEDGEK
+2294 
-2300 SLILTEVGENRYTF
+2300 
-2314 TMPANAVVVTVVFS
+2314 
-2328 YDTYTLTKAA
+2328 
-2338 DCETDGMISVNG
+2338 
-2350 SVATETSFEYRFM
+2350 
-2363 DPVTITA
+2363 
-2370 TPKDGYYVASI
+2370 
-2381 AAQSADGSEKFEI
+2381 
-2394 TGTKPAVDTIHG
+2394 
-2406 EALTLSF
+2406 
-2413 LMPACDL
+2413 
-2420 TYTVDYEKCDFS
+2420 
-2432 VTTVFDAER
+2432 DAER

-2452 QLNDI
+2452 QLDDI

-2477 AGGEKSLV
+2477 EDGEKSLV

-2549 PAAGW
+2549 PAVGW

-2561 DGGKITVNEEIKQ
+2561 DGGKITVNEEIKR

-2589 VEVKITKTGYGL
+2589 VEVKLTKTGYGL

-2720 MLFAPYIDMNRAM
+2720 TLFAPYIDMNRAM

-2814 TMFMDRYTDRNEIS
+2814 TVFMERYTDRNEIS

>member
-62 VQVDTDG
+62 VQVDADG

-90 RLSTKLFDGWTGVG
+90 RLLTKLFDGWTGVG
-104 STVAYDAGTKTARVT
+104 PTVAYDADTKTARVT

-154 TWNDIVKIPAVPA
+154 TWNDIVTIPAVPA

-193 SELFAGMPR
+193 SELFAGIPR

-262 DLSAPVTEN
+262 DLAAPVTEN

-278 VADEIPVTYIE
+278 AANEIPVTYIK
-289 EHSTAAGP
+289 EHCTAAGP
-297 DRALVGGTLSFSA
+297 DHALVGGTLSFSA
-310 DADEGYA
+310 DADVGYA

-352 VPAGDALQIRI
+352 VPAGDALQIRV

-384 QKCVEKG
+384 QKRVEKG

-412 GTENVEVGEKIENVT
+412 GTDNVEVGEKIENVT
-427 ADARWYAVYEEA
+427 ADARWYAVYDEA

-454 SSEVTFGLYFPVPE
+454 SSEVTFGQYFPVPE

-510 SDNTEYSLVKF
+510 SDNTEYCLVKF
-521 VSDGA
+521 MVGGE
-526 LYDAELYERV
+526 LHDAKLYERV
-536 SGQTLR
+536 TGQTLT

-555 GWFGESDAPVTGDTP
+555 GWFGEGDEPVTGDTP
-570 VPLGGATY
+570 VPLDGATY
-578 HAQWEQNTYTV
+578 HAEFTV
-589 TLVNAEHVTLGVLP
+589 
-603 EDGKAQAGD
+603 
-612 TVVIGAYAQAGYE
+612 
-625 SFFLYART
+625 
-633 ASGKPV
+633 
-639 ALSQFGGEPYD
+639 
-650 VPDANGYCFVMPAED
+650 
-665 VTVTVVE
+665 
-672 KSNLNTVQFLVDG
+672 
-685 QVYAFEYVKS
+685 
-695 GEAPTAPATPVKE
+695 
-708 GYTFVGWRAASSG
+708 
-721 RLYAPDEEFDAITV
+721 
-735 NETYH
+735 
-740 AEFEIN
+740 N
-746 TYNLTYYRGADA
+746 TYNLTYYRGAEA

-793 TFGDTVVLAEPMLP
+793 TFGDTVVLAEPMLS

-848 CLVRFVSDG
+848 CMVRFVSDG

-871 EIPAIDPTASGKV
+871 AIPETDPSAPGRT
-884 FLGWQYGDNLYSNN
+884 FLGWQHGDNLYSNN

-906 ANEAREMTLE
+906 ANESREMTLE

-940 LRYGE
+940 LHYGE

-996 KAAVKF
+996 KTAVKF

-1115 EDATGIIYGAMASYV
+1115 EDATGIVYGAMASYV
-1130 VKGDA
+1130 VRGDA

-1301 RFSIFAAPA
+1301 RFSIFADPA

-1338 LHAVLGLTGNDR
+1338 LHAVLGLTGNDQ

-1356 VMQEDGSCGYLFTM
+1356 VLQEDGSCGYLFTM

-1395 TLLAIVPVGHDEL
+1395 TLLAIVPVDHDEL
-1408 LDAALVPQVEKT
+1408 LDAALVPQVKKT

-1474 SSGANSNDLLEGDK
+1474 SSGSNSSDLLEGDK

-1529 TKESKEGIN
+1529 TKESKDGIN

-1602 GYYVAEVTACFND
+1602 GYYVAEVTARFND
-1615 GISLKSV
+1615 GISIQSI
-1622 PDGTLSEDGTRYTF
+1622 PDAALSEDGTRYTF

-1774 FAENSYTVYKDAA
+1774 FAENTYTVFKDAA
-1787 SEAHGMVELNGLR
+1787 SEAHGTVELNGLR

-1937 LYGGKYYFDMPASPV
+1937 LYGGRYYFDMPASPV

-1985 NVAARVSMVSD
+1985 NVAARVPMVSD

-2047 HFLATVNGTVTE
+2047 HFLATANGTVTE

-2064 DNAAEY
+2064 DNTAEY

-2075 VFGDVVQFTAVPDTG
+2075 VFGNVVQFTAVPDTG

-2179 FMDPVTITATPKDGY
+2179 FLDPVTITATPKDGY
-2194 YVASIAAQS
+2194 YVASIVAQS

-2211 ITGTKPAVDTIHG
+2211 ITGNKPAVDTIRG
-2224 EALTLSFLMP
+2224 DALTLSFLMP

-2244 EKCDFSITTVFDAE
+2244 EKCDFSITTVYDAE
-2258 RGTVTTDPA
+2258 
-2267 NIAQLDD
+2267 
-2274 IVTVT
+2274 
-2279 VEPKIG
+2279 
-2285 YVCTSVTVT
+2285 
-2294 YEDGEK
+2294 
-2300 SLILTEVGENRYTF
+2300 
-2314 TMPANAVVVTVVFS
+2314 
-2328 YDTYTLTKAA
+2328 
-2338 DCETDGMISVNG
+2338 
-2350 SVATETSFEYRFM
+2350 
-2363 DPVTITA
+2363 
-2370 TPKDGYYVASI
+2370 
-2381 AAQSADGSEKFEI
+2381 
-2394 TGTKPAVDTIHG
+2394 H
-2406 EALTLSF
+2406 
-2413 LMPACDL
+2413 
-2420 TYTVDYEKCDFS
+2420 
-2432 VTTVFDAER
+2432 

-2452 QLNDI
+2452 QLDDI

-2463 PKPGYRLASLTATY
+2463 PKPGYRLASLTVTY
-2477 AGGEKSLV
+2477 EDGEKSLV
-2485 LTEIAEN
+2485 LTEIAKN

-2549 PAAGW
+2549 PAVGW

-2589 VEVKITKTGYGL
+2589 VEVKLTKTGYGL

-2814 TMFMDRYTDRNEIS
+2814 TVFMERYTDRNEIS

>member
-16 CMVLSVLPL
+16 CMVLSVLPF

-62 VQVDTDG
+62 VQVDADG

-90 RLSTKLFDGWTGVG
+90 RLSNKLFDGWTGVG
-104 STVAYDAGTKTARVT
+104 PTVAYDADTKTARVT

-134 VVYNEQFYKVS
+134 VVYNEQFYKVR

-154 TWNDIVKIPAVPA
+154 TWNDIVTIPAVPA

-247 PDVGRLGYTFDGWDG
+247 PYIEKYGYTFATWDG
-262 DLSAPVTEN
+262 INDLNDRITEN
-271 LVLRAQW
+271 RVIRARWNAKTIGVQ
-278 VADEIPVTYIE
+278 
-289 EHSTAAGP
+289 
-297 DRALVGGTLSFSA
+297 FSA
-310 DADEGYA
+310 FYCTIDGEKTTTVGATYRFTVTAEEGRVPVRAVYIA
-317 PTLAG
+317 TGENGQLIP
-322 YSVML
+322 
-327 GDEVLSVGYAA
+327 GYAA
-338 LLSVSGQKAVYQMT
+338 LTGVNGRKAHYELT
-352 VPAGDALQIRI
+352 VPAASLLRI
-363 LTDETPMSCEL
+363 IPSCETVVQNYEL
-374 SFYADDDLVE
+374 SFYTDDDLVE
-384 QKCVEKG
+384 QKSVEKG

-412 GTENVEVGEKIENVT
+412 GTENIEVGEKIENVT

-454 SSEVTFGLYFPVPE
+454 SSEVTFGQYFPVPE

-510 SDNTEYSLVKF
+510 SDNTEYCLVKF
-521 VSDGA
+521 MVGGE
-526 LYDAELYERV
+526 LHDAKLYERV
-536 SGQTLR
+536 SGQTLT

-547 TKPGYTFL
+547 TKPGYTFV
-555 GWFGESDAPVTGDTP
+555 GWFGEGDEPVTGDTP
-570 VPLGGATY
+570 VPLDGATY
-578 HAQWEQNTYTV
+578 HAEFTV
-589 TLVNAEHVTLGVLP
+589 
-603 EDGKAQAGD
+603 
-612 TVVIGAYAQAGYE
+612 
-625 SFFLYART
+625 
-633 ASGKPV
+633 
-639 ALSQFGGEPYD
+639 
-650 VPDANGYCFVMPAED
+650 
-665 VTVTVVE
+665 
-672 KSNLNTVQFLVDG
+672 
-685 QVYAFEYVKS
+685 
-695 GEAPTAPATPVKE
+695 
-708 GYTFVGWRAASSG
+708 
-721 RLYAPDEEFDAITV
+721 
-735 NETYH
+735 
-740 AEFEIN
+740 N
-746 TYNLTYYRGADA
+746 TYNLTYYRGAEA
-758 DASEF
+758 DASEL

-871 EIPAIDPTASGKV
+871 EIPAIDPTAPGRT
-884 FLGWQYGDNLYSNN
+884 FLGWQYGDKLYSNN

-975 QAVSITCDMLLRA
+975 QAVSITSDMLLRA

-1024 TAPTRPGYTFVE
+1024 TAPARPGYTFVE

-1115 EDATGIIYGAMASYV
+1115 EDATGIVYGAMASYV
-1130 VKGDA
+1130 VRGDA

-1167 QQVAAPG
+1167 QQVAAPE

-1232 GVPTERVAVGTEIR
+1232 GVPSERVAVGTEIR

-1301 RFSIFAAPA
+1301 RFSIFADPA

-1338 LHAVLGLTGNDR
+1338 LHAVLGLTGNDQ

-1370 PAADVTLQTVTVKAA
+1370 PAADVTLQTITVKAA

-1395 TLLAIVPVGHDEL
+1395 TLLAIVPVDHDEL

-1474 SSGANSNDLLEGDK
+1474 SSGANSSDLLEGDK

-1529 TKESKEGIN
+1529 TKETKDGIN
-1538 YYEFGFTMPTEHVK
+1538 YYEFGFTMPTEPVK
-1552 IDLYTVAKLYRV
+1552 IDIYTVAKLYRV

-1596 DIAPVP
+1596 DIMPVP

-1764 PADHVVITAI
+1764 PANHVVITAI
-1774 FAENSYTVYKDAA
+1774 FAENTYTVFKDAA
-1787 SEAHGMVELNGLR
+1787 SEMHGMVELNGLR
-1800 ENRIPADYKQEVTV
+1800 ENRISADYKQEVTV

-1825 RIYYVLANGDVLD
+1825 KIYYVLANGEVLD

-1937 LYGGKYYFDMPASPV
+1937 LYGGRYYFDMPASPV

-1985 NVAARVSMVSD
+1985 NVAARVPMVSD

-2021 VSNADFVIVKE
+2021 VSNADFVIVKD

-2047 HFLATVNGTVTE
+2047 HFLATANGTVTE

-2064 DNAAEY
+2064 DNTAEY

-2146 KACYTLTKAADCE
+2146 KACYTLTRAADCE

-2179 FMDPVTITATPKDGY
+2179 FLDPVTITATPKDGY
-2194 YVASIAAQS
+2194 YVASIVAQS

-2211 ITGTKPAVDTIHG
+2211 VTGTKPAVDTIRG
-2224 EALTLSFLMP
+2224 DALTLSFLMP

-2244 EKCDFSITTVFDAE
+2244 EKCDFSITTVYDAK
-2258 RGTVTTDPA
+2258 
-2267 NIAQLDD
+2267 Q
-2274 IVTVT
+2274 
-2279 VEPKIG
+2279 
-2285 YVCTSVTVT
+2285 
-2294 YEDGEK
+2294 
-2300 SLILTEVGENRYTF
+2300 
-2314 TMPANAVVVTVVFS
+2314 
-2328 YDTYTLTKAA
+2328 
-2338 DCETDGMISVNG
+2338 
-2350 SVATETSFEYRFM
+2350 
-2363 DPVTITA
+2363 
-2370 TPKDGYYVASI
+2370 
-2381 AAQSADGSEKFEI
+2381 
-2394 TGTKPAVDTIHG
+2394 
-2406 EALTLSF
+2406 
-2413 LMPACDL
+2413 
-2420 TYTVDYEKCDFS
+2420 
-2432 VTTVFDAER
+2432 

-2452 QLNDI
+2452 QLDDI

-2485 LTEIAEN
+2485 LTELGEN

-2561 DGGKITVNEEIKQ
+2561 DGGKITVNEEIKK

-2589 VEVKITKTGYGL
+2589 VEVKLTKTGYGL

-2647 LDVNGKTVPVNY
+2647 LDVNGKAVPVNY

-2800 RYCAYIGMDMTPKN
+2800 RYCEYIGMDMTPKN
-2814 TMFMDRYTDRNEIS
+2814 TVFMERYTDRNEIS

>member
-62 VQVDTDG
+62 VQVDADG

-90 RLSTKLFDGWTGVG
+90 RLLTKLFDGWTGVG
-104 STVAYDAGTKTARVT
+104 PTVAYDADTKTARVT

-182 RQYLPGGEARV
+182 RQYLAGGEARV

-278 VADEIPVTYIE
+278 AANEIPVTYIK
-289 EHSTAAGP
+289 EHCTAAGP
-297 DRALVGGTLSFSA
+297 DYALVGGTLSFSA
-310 DADEGYA
+310 DANEGYA

-363 LTDETPMSCEL
+363 LTDETPMSYEL

-384 QKCVEKG
+384 QKRVEKG

-454 SSEVTFGLYFPVPE
+454 SSEVTFGQYFPVPE

-510 SDNTEYSLVKF
+510 SDNTEYCLVKF
-521 VSDGA
+521 MVGGE
-526 LYDAELYERV
+526 LHDAKLYERV
-536 SGQTLR
+536 SGQTLT

-555 GWFGESDAPVTGDTP
+555 GWFGEGDEPVTDDTP
-570 VPLGGATY
+570 VPLDGATY
-578 HAQWEQNTYTV
+578 HAEFTV
-589 TLVNAEHVTLGVLP
+589 
-603 EDGKAQAGD
+603 
-612 TVVIGAYAQAGYE
+612 
-625 SFFLYART
+625 
-633 ASGKPV
+633 
-639 ALSQFGGEPYD
+639 
-650 VPDANGYCFVMPAED
+650 
-665 VTVTVVE
+665 
-672 KSNLNTVQFLVDG
+672 
-685 QVYAFEYVKS
+685 
-695 GEAPTAPATPVKE
+695 
-708 GYTFVGWRAASSG
+708 
-721 RLYAPDEEFDAITV
+721 
-735 NETYH
+735 
-740 AEFEIN
+740 N
-746 TYNLTYYRGADA
+746 TYNLTYYRGAEA

-862 YLAFDGQTA
+862 YLAFDGQNA
-871 EIPAIDPTASGKV
+871 AIPETDPSAPGKM
-884 FLGWQYGDNLYSNN
+884 FLGWQYGDSLYSND
-898 GVKDFTVE
+898 GVKDFTVK

-940 LRYGE
+940 LHYGE

-1115 EDATGIIYGAMASYV
+1115 EDATGIVYGAMASYV
-1130 VKGDA
+1130 VRGDA

-1187 NQDKEADK
+1187 NQDEEADK

-1338 LHAVLGLTGNDR
+1338 LHAVLGLTGNDQ

-1395 TLLAIVPVGHDEL
+1395 TLLAIVPVDHDEL

-1442 AVAESLIVRATYE
+1442 AVAESLIVRASYE

-1474 SSGANSNDLLEGDK
+1474 SSGSNSSDLLEGDK

-1529 TKESKEGIN
+1529 TKESKDGIN

-1787 SEAHGMVELNGLR
+1787 SEAHGTVELNGLR

-1845 NADVMTDAH
+1845 SADVMTDAH

-1937 LYGGKYYFDMPASPV
+1937 LYGGRYYFDMPASPV

-1985 NVAARVSMVSD
+1985 NVAARVPMVSD

-2021 VSNADFVIVKE
+2021 VSNADFVIVKD

-2047 HFLATVNGTVTE
+2047 HFLATANGTVTE

-2064 DNAAEY
+2064 DNTAEY

-2179 FMDPVTITATPKDGY
+2179 FLDPVTITATPKDGY

-2211 ITGTKPAVDTIHG
+2211 ITGTKPAVDTI
-2224 EALTLSFLMP
+2224 
-2234 ACDLTYTVDY
+2234 
-2244 EKCDFSITTVFDAE
+2244 
-2258 RGTVTTDPA
+2258 RGD
-2267 NIAQLDD
+2267 
-2274 IVTVT
+2274 
-2279 VEPKIG
+2279 
-2285 YVCTSVTVT
+2285 
-2294 YEDGEK
+2294 
-2300 SLILTEVGENRYTF
+2300 
-2314 TMPANAVVVTVVFS
+2314 
-2328 YDTYTLTKAA
+2328 
-2338 DCETDGMISVNG
+2338 
-2350 SVATETSFEYRFM
+2350 
-2363 DPVTITA
+2363 
-2370 TPKDGYYVASI
+2370 
-2381 AAQSADGSEKFEI
+2381 
-2394 TGTKPAVDTIHG
+2394 
-2406 EALTLSF
+2406 ALTLSF

-2432 VTTVFDAER
+2432 VTTVFDAEQ

-2452 QLNDI
+2452 QLDDI

-2589 VEVKITKTGYGL
+2589 VEVKLTKTGYGL

-2800 RYCAYIGMDMTPKN
+2800 RYCEYIGMDMTPKN
-2814 TMFMDRYTDRNEIS
+2814 TMFMERYTDRNEIS

>member
-43 VPAGG
+43 VPADG

-62 VQVDTDG
+62 VQVDADG

-90 RLSTKLFDGWTGVG
+90 RLLTKLFDGWTGVG
-104 STVAYDAGTKTARVT
+104 PTVAYDADTKTARVT

-202 GTTELELEPAYL
+202 GTTELELEPVYL

-278 VADEIPVTYIE
+278 AANEIPVTYIK
-289 EHSTAAGP
+289 EHCTAAGP
-297 DRALVGGTLSFSA
+297 DYALVGGTLSFSA

-363 LTDETPMSCEL
+363 LADETPMSYEL

-384 QKCVEKG
+384 QKRVEKG

-454 SSEVTFGLYFPVPE
+454 SSEVTFGQYFPVPE

-510 SDNTEYSLVKF
+510 SDNTEYCLVKF
-521 VSDGA
+521 MVGGE
-526 LYDAELYERV
+526 LHDAKLYERV
-536 SGQTLR
+536 SGQTLT

-547 TKPGYTFL
+547 TKPGYTFV
-555 GWFGESDAPVTGDTP
+555 GWFGEGDEPVTDDTP
-570 VPLGGATY
+570 VPLDGATY
-578 HAQWEQNTYTV
+578 HAEFTV
-589 TLVNAEHVTLGVLP
+589 
-603 EDGKAQAGD
+603 
-612 TVVIGAYAQAGYE
+612 
-625 SFFLYART
+625 
-633 ASGKPV
+633 
-639 ALSQFGGEPYD
+639 
-650 VPDANGYCFVMPAED
+650 
-665 VTVTVVE
+665 
-672 KSNLNTVQFLVDG
+672 
-685 QVYAFEYVKS
+685 
-695 GEAPTAPATPVKE
+695 
-708 GYTFVGWRAASSG
+708 
-721 RLYAPDEEFDAITV
+721 
-735 NETYH
+735 
-740 AEFEIN
+740 N
-746 TYNLTYYRGADA
+746 TYNLTYYRGAEA

-848 CLVRFVSDG
+848 CMVRFVSDG

-862 YLAFDGQTA
+862 YLAFDGQNA
-871 EIPAIDPTASGKV
+871 AIPETDPSTPGKM
-884 FLGWQYGDNLYSNN
+884 FLGWQYGDSLYSNN

-940 LRYGE
+940 LHYGE

-1130 VKGDA
+1130 VRGDA

-1187 NQDKEADK
+1187 NQDKETDK

-1278 ADGLYTFRMPDAD
+1278 ADGLYTFRMLDAD

-1301 RFSIFAAPA
+1301 RFSIFADPA

-1350 MIPLTL
+1350 LIPLTL

-1395 TLLAIVPVGHDEL
+1395 TLLAIVPVDHDEL

-1529 TKESKEGIN
+1529 TKESKDGIN
-1538 YYEFGFTMPTEHVK
+1538 YYEFGFIMPTEHVK

-1681 DPSYTTKGWI
+1681 DPNYTTKGWI

-1774 FAENSYTVYKDAA
+1774 FAENTYTVFKDAA
-1787 SEAHGMVELNGLR
+1787 SEAHGTVELNGLR
-1800 ENRIPADYKQEVTV
+1800 ENRISADYKQEVTV

-1825 RIYYVLANGDVLD
+1825 KIYYVLANGDVLD

-1854 DTAHAITFHMPAS
+1854 DTVHAITFHMPAS

-1937 LYGGKYYFDMPASPV
+1937 LYGGRYYFDMPASPV

-1985 NVAARVSMVSD
+1985 NVAARVPMVSD

-2047 HFLATVNGTVTE
+2047 HFLATANGTVTE

-2179 FMDPVTITATPKDGY
+2179 FLDPVTITATPKDGY

-2211 ITGTKPAVDTIHG
+2211 ITGTKPAVDTIRG
-2224 EALTLSFLMP
+2224 DALTLSFLMP

-2244 EKCDFSITTVFDAE
+2244 EKCDFSITTVYDAE
-2258 RGTVTTDPA
+2258 
-2267 NIAQLDD
+2267 
-2274 IVTVT
+2274 
-2279 VEPKIG
+2279 
-2285 YVCTSVTVT
+2285 
-2294 YEDGEK
+2294 
-2300 SLILTEVGENRYTF
+2300 
-2314 TMPANAVVVTVVFS
+2314 
-2328 YDTYTLTKAA
+2328 
-2338 DCETDGMISVNG
+2338 
-2350 SVATETSFEYRFM
+2350 
-2363 DPVTITA
+2363 
-2370 TPKDGYYVASI
+2370 
-2381 AAQSADGSEKFEI
+2381 
-2394 TGTKPAVDTIHG
+2394 H
-2406 EALTLSF
+2406 
-2413 LMPACDL
+2413 
-2420 TYTVDYEKCDFS
+2420 
-2432 VTTVFDAER
+2432 

-2452 QLNDI
+2452 QLDDI

-2549 PAAGW
+2549 PAVGW

-2561 DGGKITVNEEIKQ
+2561 DGGKITVNEEIKR

-2589 VEVKITKTGYGL
+2589 VEVKLTKTGYGL

-2814 TMFMDRYTDRNEIS
+2814 TMFMERYTDRNEIS

>member
-62 VQVDTDG
+62 VQVDADG

-90 RLSTKLFDGWTGVG
+90 RVTPKLFDGWTGVG
-104 STVAYDAGTKTARVT
+104 PTVAYDADTKTARVT

-278 VADEIPVTYIE
+278 TANEIPVTYIK
-289 EHSTAAGP
+289 EHCTAAGP
-297 DRALVGGTLSFSA
+297 DTARVGGTLSFSA

-363 LTDETPMSCEL
+363 LADETPMSYEL

-384 QKCVEKG
+384 QKRVEKG

-454 SSEVTFGLYFPVPE
+454 SSEVTFGQYFSVPE

-510 SDNTEYSLVKF
+510 SDNTEYCLVKF
-521 VSDGA
+521 MVGGE
-526 LYDAELYERV
+526 LHDAKLYERV
-536 SGQTLR
+536 TGQTLT

-547 TKPGYTFL
+547 TKPGYTFV
-555 GWFGESDAPVTGDTP
+555 GWFGEGDEPVTGDTP
-570 VPLGGATY
+570 VPLDGATY
-578 HAQWEQNTYTV
+578 HAEFTV
-589 TLVNAEHVTLGVLP
+589 
-603 EDGKAQAGD
+603 
-612 TVVIGAYAQAGYE
+612 
-625 SFFLYART
+625 
-633 ASGKPV
+633 
-639 ALSQFGGEPYD
+639 
-650 VPDANGYCFVMPAED
+650 
-665 VTVTVVE
+665 
-672 KSNLNTVQFLVDG
+672 
-685 QVYAFEYVKS
+685 
-695 GEAPTAPATPVKE
+695 
-708 GYTFVGWRAASSG
+708 
-721 RLYAPDEEFDAITV
+721 
-735 NETYH
+735 
-740 AEFEIN
+740 N
-746 TYNLTYYRGADA
+746 TYNLTYYRGVEA
-758 DASEF
+758 DASEL

-793 TFGDTVVLAEPMLP
+793 TFGGTVVLAEPMMP

-840 WEVDQALS
+840 WEKDQALS

-862 YLAFDGQTA
+862 YLAFDGQNAT
-871 EIPAIDPTASGKV
+871 IPETDPSAPGKM
-884 FLGWQYGDNLYSNN
+884 FLGWQYGDSLYSND

-940 LRYGE
+940 LHYGE
-945 LHVLHDAPE
+945 LHVLHGAPE

-996 KAAVKF
+996 KTAVKF
-1002 VNNGDLYDIILVDK
+1002 VNNGDLYDLILVDK

-1056 DADDLIVYTAVYTRN
+1056 DADDLIIYTAVYTRN
-1071 SYKLH
+1071 GYKLH

-1130 VKGDA
+1130 VRGDA

-1167 QQVAAPG
+1167 KQVTAPE

-1187 NQDKEADK
+1187 NQDKETDK

-1301 RFSIFAAPA
+1301 RFSIFADPA

-1338 LHAVLGLTGNDR
+1338 LHAVLGLTGNDQ

-1395 TLLAIVPVGHDEL
+1395 TLLAIVPVDHDEL

-1529 TKESKEGIN
+1529 TKETKDGIN
-1538 YYEFGFTMPTEHVK
+1538 YYEFGFTMPTEPVK
-1552 IDLYTVAKLYRV
+1552 IDIYTVAKLYRV

-1596 DIAPVP
+1596 DIMPVP
-1602 GYYVAEVTACFND
+1602 GYYVAEVTARFND
-1615 GISLKSV
+1615 GISIQSI
-1622 PDGTLSEDGTRYTF
+1622 PDAALSEDGTRYTF

-1643 TVTITYAPHDYNIDI
+1643 TVAITYAPHDYNIDI

-1774 FAENSYTVYKDAA
+1774 FAENTYTVFKDAA
-1787 SEAHGMVELNGLR
+1787 SEMHGTVELNGLR

-1937 LYGGKYYFDMPASPV
+1937 LYGGRYYFDMPASPV

-1985 NVAARVSMVSD
+1985 NVAARVPMVSD

-2146 KACYTLTKAADCE
+2146 KACYTLAKADDCE

-2194 YVASIAAQS
+2194 YVASIVAQS

-2211 ITGTKPAVDTIHG
+2211 ITGAKPAVDTIRG
-2224 EALTLSFLMP
+2224 DALTLSFLMP

-2244 EKCDFSITTVFDAE
+2244 EKCDFSITTVYDAK
-2258 RGTVTTDPA
+2258 
-2267 NIAQLDD
+2267 Q
-2274 IVTVT
+2274 
-2279 VEPKIG
+2279 
-2285 YVCTSVTVT
+2285 
-2294 YEDGEK
+2294 
-2300 SLILTEVGENRYTF
+2300 
-2314 TMPANAVVVTVVFS
+2314 
-2328 YDTYTLTKAA
+2328 
-2338 DCETDGMISVNG
+2338 
-2350 SVATETSFEYRFM
+2350 
-2363 DPVTITA
+2363 
-2370 TPKDGYYVASI
+2370 
-2381 AAQSADGSEKFEI
+2381 
-2394 TGTKPAVDTIHG
+2394 
-2406 EALTLSF
+2406 
-2413 LMPACDL
+2413 
-2420 TYTVDYEKCDFS
+2420 
-2432 VTTVFDAER
+2432 

-2452 QLNDI
+2452 QLDDI

-2477 AGGEKSLV
+2477 ASGEKSLV

-2589 VEVKITKTGYGL
+2589 VEVKLTKTGYGL

-2814 TMFMDRYTDRNEIS
+2814 TMFMERYTDRNEIS

>member
-62 VQVDTDG
+62 VQVDADG

-90 RLSTKLFDGWTGVG
+90 RLSNKLFDGWTGVG
-104 STVAYDAGTKTARVT
+104 PTVAYDADTKTARVT

-134 VVYNEQFYKVS
+134 VVYNEQFYKVR

-154 TWNDIVKIPAVPA
+154 TWNDIVTIPAVPA

-247 PDVGRLGYTFDGWDG
+247 PYIEKYGYTFATWDG
-262 DLSAPVTEN
+262 INDLNDRITEN
-271 LVLRAQW
+271 RVIRARWNAKTIGVQ
-278 VADEIPVTYIE
+278 
-289 EHSTAAGP
+289 
-297 DRALVGGTLSFSA
+297 FSA
-310 DADEGYA
+310 FYCTIDGEKTTTVGATYRFTVTAEEGRVPVRAVYIA
-317 PTLAG
+317 TGENGQLIP
-322 YSVML
+322 
-327 GDEVLSVGYAA
+327 GYAA
-338 LLSVSGQKAVYQMT
+338 LTGVNGRKAHYELT
-352 VPAGDALQIRI
+352 VPAASLLRI
-363 LTDETPMSCEL
+363 IPSCETVVQNYEL

-384 QKCVEKG
+384 QKSVEKG

-454 SSEVTFGLYFPVPE
+454 SSEVTFGQYFPVPE

-510 SDNTEYSLVKF
+510 SDNTEYCLVKF
-521 VSDGA
+521 MVGGE
-526 LYDAELYERV
+526 LHDAKLYERV
-536 SGQTLR
+536 TGQTLT

-547 TKPGYTFL
+547 TKPGYTFV
-555 GWFGESDAPVTGDTP
+555 GWFGEGDAPVTDDTP
-570 VPLGGATY
+570 VPLDGATY
-578 HAQWEQNTYTV
+578 HAEFTV
-589 TLVNAEHVTLGVLP
+589 
-603 EDGKAQAGD
+603 
-612 TVVIGAYAQAGYE
+612 
-625 SFFLYART
+625 
-633 ASGKPV
+633 
-639 ALSQFGGEPYD
+639 
-650 VPDANGYCFVMPAED
+650 
-665 VTVTVVE
+665 
-672 KSNLNTVQFLVDG
+672 
-685 QVYAFEYVKS
+685 
-695 GEAPTAPATPVKE
+695 
-708 GYTFVGWRAASSG
+708 
-721 RLYAPDEEFDAITV
+721 
-735 NETYH
+735 
-740 AEFEIN
+740 N
-746 TYNLTYYRGADA
+746 TYNLTYYRGVEA
-758 DASEF
+758 DASEL

-884 FLGWQYGDNLYSNN
+884 FLGWQYGDSLYSNN

-940 LRYGE
+940 LHYGE

-1202 PNIFK
+1202 PNIIK

-1301 RFSIFAAPA
+1301 RFSIFADPA

-1338 LHAVLGLTGNDR
+1338 LHAVLGLTGNDQ

-1356 VMQEDGSCGYLFTM
+1356 VLQEDGSCGYLFTM

-1395 TLLAIVPVGHDEL
+1395 TLLAIVPVDHDEL

-1442 AVAESLIVRATYE
+1442 AVTRDLIVRATYE

-1474 SSGANSNDLLEGDK
+1474 SSGSNSNDLLEGDK

-1538 YYEFGFTMPTEHVK
+1538 YYEFGFTMPAEHVK

-1602 GYYVAEVTACFND
+1602 GYYVAEVTARFND
-1615 GISLKSV
+1615 GISIQSI
-1622 PDGTLSEDGTRYTF
+1622 PDATLSEDGTRYTF

-1764 PADHVVITAI
+1764 PANHVVITAI
-1774 FAENSYTVYKDAA
+1774 FAENTYTVFKDAA
-1787 SEAHGMVELNGLR
+1787 SEMHGMVELNGLR
-1800 ENRIPADYKQEVTV
+1800 ENRISADYKQEVTV

-1825 RIYYVLANGDVLD
+1825 KIYYVLANGEVLD

-1937 LYGGKYYFDMPASPV
+1937 LYGGRYYFDMPASPV

-1985 NVAARVSMVSD
+1985 NVAARVPMVSD

-2021 VSNADFVIVKE
+2021 VSNADFVIVKD

-2047 HFLATVNGTVTE
+2047 HFLATANGTVTE

-2064 DNAAEY
+2064 DNTAEY

-2146 KACYTLTKAADCE
+2146 KACYTLTRAADCETDGMISVNGSVATETSFEYRFLDPVTITATPKDGYYVASIVAQSADGSEKFEITGTKPAVDTIRGDALTLSFLMPACDLTYTVDYEKCDFSITTVFDAERGTVTTAPANIAQLDDIVTVTVEPKTGYVCTAVTVTYENGEKSLLLTEVGENRYTFTMPANAVVVTVVFSYDTYTLAKADDCE

-2194 YVASIAAQS
+2194 YVASIVAQS

-2211 ITGTKPAVDTIHG
+2211 VTGTKPAVDTIRG
-2224 EALTLSFLMP
+2224 DALTLSFLMP

-2244 EKCDFSITTVFDAE
+2244 EKCDFSITTVYDAK
-2258 RGTVTTDPA
+2258 
-2267 NIAQLDD
+2267 Q
-2274 IVTVT
+2274 
-2279 VEPKIG
+2279 
-2285 YVCTSVTVT
+2285 
-2294 YEDGEK
+2294 
-2300 SLILTEVGENRYTF
+2300 
-2314 TMPANAVVVTVVFS
+2314 
-2328 YDTYTLTKAA
+2328 
-2338 DCETDGMISVNG
+2338 
-2350 SVATETSFEYRFM
+2350 
-2363 DPVTITA
+2363 
-2370 TPKDGYYVASI
+2370 
-2381 AAQSADGSEKFEI
+2381 
-2394 TGTKPAVDTIHG
+2394 
-2406 EALTLSF
+2406 
-2413 LMPACDL
+2413 
-2420 TYTVDYEKCDFS
+2420 
-2432 VTTVFDAER
+2432 

-2452 QLNDI
+2452 QLDDI

-2477 AGGEKSLV
+2477 ASGEKSLV

-2589 VEVKITKTGYGL
+2589 VEVKLTKTGYGL

-2609 ESGHGKVTLSPERV
+2609 EDGHGKVTLSPERV

-2800 RYCAYIGMDMTPKN
+2800 RYCEYIGMDMTPKN
-2814 TMFMDRYTDRNEIS
+2814 TVFMERYTDRNEIS

>member
-62 VQVDTDG
+62 VQVDADG

-90 RLSTKLFDGWTGVG
+90 RLLTKLFDGWTGVG
-104 STVAYDAGTKTARVT
+104 PTVAYDADTKTARVT

-182 RQYLPGGEARV
+182 RQYLAGGEIRV

-278 VADEIPVTYIE
+278 AANEIPVTYIK
-289 EHSTAAGP
+289 EHCTAAGP
-297 DRALVGGTLSFSA
+297 DHALVGGTLSFSA

-363 LTDETPMSCEL
+363 LTDETPMSYEL

-384 QKCVEKG
+384 QKRVEKG

-454 SSEVTFGLYFPVPE
+454 SSEVTFGQYFPVPE

-510 SDNTEYSLVKF
+510 SDNTEYCLVKF
-521 VSDGA
+521 MVGGE
-526 LYDAELYERV
+526 LHDAKLYERV
-536 SGQTLR
+536 SGQTLT

-555 GWFGESDAPVTGDTP
+555 GWFGESDAPVTDDTP
-570 VPLGGATY
+570 VPLDGATY
-578 HAQWEQNTYTV
+578 HAEFTV
-589 TLVNAEHVTLGVLP
+589 
-603 EDGKAQAGD
+603 
-612 TVVIGAYAQAGYE
+612 
-625 SFFLYART
+625 
-633 ASGKPV
+633 
-639 ALSQFGGEPYD
+639 
-650 VPDANGYCFVMPAED
+650 
-665 VTVTVVE
+665 
-672 KSNLNTVQFLVDG
+672 
-685 QVYAFEYVKS
+685 
-695 GEAPTAPATPVKE
+695 
-708 GYTFVGWRAASSG
+708 
-721 RLYAPDEEFDAITV
+721 
-735 NETYH
+735 
-740 AEFEIN
+740 N
-746 TYNLTYYRGADA
+746 TYNLTYYRGAEA
-758 DASEF
+758 DASEL

-884 FLGWQYGDNLYSNN
+884 FLGWQYGDSLYSNN

-940 LRYGE
+940 LSYGE

-1115 EDATGIIYGAMASYV
+1115 EDATGIIYGATASYV
-1130 VKGDA
+1130 VRGDA

-1301 RFSIFAAPA
+1301 RFSIFADPA

-1338 LHAVLGLTGNDR
+1338 LHAVLGLTGNDQ

-1356 VMQEDGSCGYLFTM
+1356 VLQEDGSCGYLFTM

-1395 TLLAIVPVGHDEL
+1395 TLLAIVPVDHDEL

-1432 NGKTFDPAND
+1432 NGKVFDPAND

-1474 SSGANSNDLLEGDK
+1474 SSGANSSDLLEGDK

-1529 TKESKEGIN
+1529 TKETKDGIN
-1538 YYEFGFTMPTEHVK
+1538 YYEFGFTMPAEHVK

-1787 SEAHGMVELNGLR
+1787 SEAHGTVELNGLR
-1800 ENRIPADYKQEVTV
+1800 ENRISADYKQEVTV

-1838 FDAAAYE
+1838 FDTAAYE

-1937 LYGGKYYFDMPASPV
+1937 LYGGRYYFDMPASPV

-1985 NVAARVSMVSD
+1985 NVAARVPMVSD

-2047 HFLATVNGTVTE
+2047 HFLATANGTVTE

-2179 FMDPVTITATPKDGY
+2179 FLDPVTITATPKDGY
-2194 YVASIAAQS
+2194 YVASIVAQS

-2211 ITGTKPAVDTIHG
+2211 ITGTKPAVDTI
-2224 EALTLSFLMP
+2224 
-2234 ACDLTYTVDY
+2234 
-2244 EKCDFSITTVFDAE
+2244 
-2258 RGTVTTDPA
+2258 RGD
-2267 NIAQLDD
+2267 
-2274 IVTVT
+2274 
-2279 VEPKIG
+2279 
-2285 YVCTSVTVT
+2285 
-2294 YEDGEK
+2294 
-2300 SLILTEVGENRYTF
+2300 
-2314 TMPANAVVVTVVFS
+2314 
-2328 YDTYTLTKAA
+2328 
-2338 DCETDGMISVNG
+2338 
-2350 SVATETSFEYRFM
+2350 
-2363 DPVTITA
+2363 
-2370 TPKDGYYVASI
+2370 
-2381 AAQSADGSEKFEI
+2381 
-2394 TGTKPAVDTIHG
+2394 
-2406 EALTLSF
+2406 ALTLSF

-2432 VTTVFDAER
+2432 VTTVFDAKQ

-2452 QLNDI
+2452 QLDDI

-2485 LTEIAEN
+2485 LTEIAKN

-2561 DGGKITVNEEIKQ
+2561 DGGKITVNEEIKR

-2589 VEVKITKTGYGL
+2589 VEVKLTKTGYGL

-2814 TMFMDRYTDRNEIS
+2814 TMFMERYTDRNEIS

>member
-62 VQVDTDG
+62 VQVDADG

-90 RLSTKLFDGWTGVG
+90 RLLTKLFDGWTGVG
-104 STVAYDAGTKTARVT
+104 PTVAYDADTKTARVT

-262 DLSAPVTEN
+262 DLAAPVTEN

-278 VADEIPVTYIE
+278 AANEIPVTYIK
-289 EHSTAAGP
+289 EHCTAAGP
-297 DRALVGGTLSFSA
+297 DYALVGGTLSFSA

-384 QKCVEKG
+384 QKRVEKG

-454 SSEVTFGLYFPVPE
+454 SSEVTFGQYFPVPE

-510 SDNTEYSLVKF
+510 SDNTEYCLVKF
-521 VSDGA
+521 MVGGE
-526 LYDAELYERV
+526 LHDAALYERV
-536 SGQTLR
+536 TGQTLT

-555 GWFGESDAPVTGDTP
+555 GWFGEGDEPVTDDTP
-570 VPLGGATY
+570 VPLDGATY
-578 HAQWEQNTYTV
+578 HAEFTV
-589 TLVNAEHVTLGVLP
+589 
-603 EDGKAQAGD
+603 
-612 TVVIGAYAQAGYE
+612 
-625 SFFLYART
+625 
-633 ASGKPV
+633 
-639 ALSQFGGEPYD
+639 
-650 VPDANGYCFVMPAED
+650 
-665 VTVTVVE
+665 
-672 KSNLNTVQFLVDG
+672 
-685 QVYAFEYVKS
+685 
-695 GEAPTAPATPVKE
+695 
-708 GYTFVGWRAASSG
+708 
-721 RLYAPDEEFDAITV
+721 
-735 NETYH
+735 
-740 AEFEIN
+740 N
-746 TYNLTYYRGADA
+746 TYNLTYYRGAEA
-758 DASEF
+758 DTSEF

-793 TFGDTVVLAEPMLP
+793 TFGDTVVLAEPMLS

-840 WEVDQALS
+840 WEKDQALS
-848 CLVRFVSDG
+848 CMVRFVSDG

-871 EIPAIDPTASGKV
+871 AIPETDPSAPGKM
-884 FLGWQYGDNLYSNN
+884 FLGWQHGDNLYSNN

-940 LRYGE
+940 LHYGE

-1115 EDATGIIYGAMASYV
+1115 EDATGIIYGAMASYLV
-1130 VKGDA
+1130 RGDA

-1301 RFSIFAAPA
+1301 RFSIFADPA

-1338 LHAVLGLTGNDR
+1338 LHAVLGLTGNDQ

-1356 VMQEDGSCGYLFTM
+1356 VLQEDGSCGYLFTM

-1385 HTVTFLDADN
+1385 HTVTFLDTDN
-1395 TLLAIVPVGHDEL
+1395 TLLAIVPVDHDEL

-1420 GYEFSGWEYLPV
+1420 GYEFSGWEILPV

-1474 SSGANSNDLLEGDK
+1474 SSGANSSDLLEGDK

-1529 TKESKEGIN
+1529 TKESKDGIN

-1552 IDLYTVAKLYRV
+1552 IDIYTVAKLYRV

-1681 DPSYTTKGWI
+1681 DPNYTTKGWI

-1774 FAENSYTVYKDAA
+1774 FAENTYTVFKDAA
-1787 SEAHGMVELNGLR
+1787 SEAHGTVELNGLR

-1937 LYGGKYYFDMPASPV
+1937 LYGGRYYFDMPASPV

-1985 NVAARVSMVSD
+1985 NVAARVPMVSD

-2021 VSNADFVIVKE
+2021 VSNADFVIVKD

-2047 HFLATVNGTVTE
+2047 HFLATANGTVTE

-2113 VSDTAYTFLIPAT
+2113 VSDTTYTFLIPAT

-2179 FMDPVTITATPKDGY
+2179 FLDPVTITATPKDGY

-2211 ITGTKPAVDTIHG
+2211 ITGTKPAVDTI
-2224 EALTLSFLMP
+2224 
-2234 ACDLTYTVDY
+2234 
-2244 EKCDFSITTVFDAE
+2244 
-2258 RGTVTTDPA
+2258 RGD
-2267 NIAQLDD
+2267 
-2274 IVTVT
+2274 
-2279 VEPKIG
+2279 
-2285 YVCTSVTVT
+2285 
-2294 YEDGEK
+2294 
-2300 SLILTEVGENRYTF
+2300 
-2314 TMPANAVVVTVVFS
+2314 
-2328 YDTYTLTKAA
+2328 
-2338 DCETDGMISVNG
+2338 
-2350 SVATETSFEYRFM
+2350 
-2363 DPVTITA
+2363 
-2370 TPKDGYYVASI
+2370 
-2381 AAQSADGSEKFEI
+2381 
-2394 TGTKPAVDTIHG
+2394 
-2406 EALTLSF
+2406 ALTLSF

-2432 VTTVFDAER
+2432 VTTVFDAEH
-2441 GTVTTAPANIA
+2441 GTVTTDPANIA
-2452 QLNDI
+2452 QLDDI

-2477 AGGEKSLV
+2477 ADGEKSLV
-2485 LTEIAEN
+2485 LTEIVEN

-2502 VTVTALFEEVNYTV
+2502 VIVTALFEEVNYTV

-2561 DGGKITVNEEIKQ
+2561 DGGKITVNEEIKR

-2589 VEVKITKTGYGL
+2589 VEVKLTKTGYGL

-2814 TMFMDRYTDRNEIS
+2814 TVFMERYTDRNEIS